1 LTDELEKLLRRDR
14 TALAENPYVKN
25 ENALTAQERAA
36 MQAPALDPEVQKH
49 LTNFSLITHGFGGPA
64 MVAVLNAFKHY
75 LNSMRT
81 SYEKCMGM
89 PPNGVNDKSNS
100 SSSSSSSSSM
110 HLTGFNNSKNSNAN
124 LAYFNGLQSL
134 KVESKD

>member
-14 TALAENPYVKN
+14 SALAENPYVKN
-25 ENALTAQERAA
+25 ENALTAQERAT
-36 MQAPALDPEVQKH
+36 MQAPGLDADVQRN

-75 LNSMRT
+75 LNSMR
-81 SYEKCMGM
+81 SNYEKCLNGGM
-89 PPNGVNDKSNS
+89 SAES
-100 SSSSSSSSSM
+100 SSKSMSSGGGGGFGSTKNN
-110 HLTGFNNSKNSNAN
+110 TG
-124 LAYFNGLQSL
+124 YFNGLQSL

>member
-14 TALAENPYVKN
+14 SALAENPYVKN
-25 ENALTAQERAA
+25 ENAMTPQERAA
-36 MQAPALDPEVQKH
+36 MQAPALDPEVQRN

-75 LNSMRT
+75 LNSMRS
-81 SYEKCMGM
+81 SYEKCLHGGM
-89 PPNGVNDKSNS
+89 STETSSKSMNNNGVSF
-100 SSSSSSSSSM
+100 
-110 HLTGFNNSKNSNAN
+110 GKNSNN
-124 LAYFNGLQSL
+124 AYFNGLQSL